1 MKHRM
6 PKKNKQK
13 IEVVFEDEDLLI
25 VNKPP
30 SIYTLPDRYNPNIP
44 NLYGY
49 LQKKYGEI
57 FIVHRLDAE
66 TSGIICFAKNKE
78 AHRKL
83 SQAFEKRKVD
93 KTYFTIIN
101 GRLIQKEGTI
111 DLKIMENPMRRGTM
125 RANKSG
131 KRAIT
136 HYKVVEEF
144 RSYSAVEV
152 LLETGRM
159 HQIRVHFQAI
169 GHPLAVDTVYGEG
182 DGFYLSSVKKRY
194 NIDKFEEE
202 RPTLSRLSLHAFR
215 LTLAHPTS
223 GERVT
228 FEAPLPKD
236 FGVMLKQLRK
246 YNRVNV

>member
-1 MKHRM
+1 
-6 PKKNKQK
+6 QS
-13 IEVVFEDEDLLI
+13 IEIVFEDQDLLI

-30 SIYTLPDRYNPNIP
+30 SIYTLPDRYNPQIP

-49 LQKKYGEI
+49 LQRKYGEI

-83 SQAFEKRKVD
+83 SQDFEKRRVD
-93 KTYFTIIN
+93 KTYLAVIH

-111 DLKIMENPMRRGTM
+111 DLKIKENPMRRGTM

-131 KRAIT
+131 KMAVT
-136 HYKVVEEF
+136 HYKIVEEF
-144 RSYSAVEV
+144 KNYSVVEV

-169 GHPLAVDTVYGEG
+169 GHPLAVDEVYGEG
-182 DGFYLSSVKKRY
+182 DGFYLSSVKRRY
-194 NIDKFEEE
+194 HIDKFDEE
-202 RPTLSRLSLHAFR
+202 RPILKRLSLHAFR
-215 LTLAHPTS
+215 LTLNHPTS
-223 GERVT
+223 GEKVT
-228 FEAPLPKD
+228 FEAALPKD
-236 FGVMLKQLRK
+236 IEIMLKQLRK
-246 YNRVNV
+246 YNRVVM